1 MATIQY
7 NYGADAGQMPVVTN
21 GAFWVADRN
30 IITGKI
36 GVYKPIG
43 VFQSAQI
50 VPTIST
56 EKLASSMFGVKQ
68 TIAQM
73 VTAKEASLNL
83 VLLNSQVRILQMALF
98 ADSAEL
104 TASAA
109 TDEKLLIEV
118 QEGGRTP
125 YRNRFLSALTEVS
138 DKAGTVIY
146 EEGKNYVADYSSIH
160 IFTEAE
166 QTLAGATAII
176 EDGDVVT
183 ISGKWTKT
191 YVMQGLT
198 KDNVEKALMFTG
210 RNIANGQINH
220 IALEAYRA
228 SAVPGSFELLSDS
241 AFGTVP
247 LNFELL
253 ADENIIGGENV
264 SKLFTYRT
272 TK

>member
-1 MATIQY
+1 MANLQY
-7 NYGADAGQMPVVTN
+7 NYGADAGQMPIVTN

-36 GVYKPIG
+36 GVYKPVG

-73 VTAKEASLNL
+73 ITAKEAALNL
-83 VLLNSQVRILQMALF
+83 VLLNSQVRVLQMALF
-98 ADSAEL
+98 ADSTEL
-104 TASAA
+104 AA
-109 TDEKLLIEV
+109 TTSADEDLLLEV

-138 DKAGTVIY
+138 DEAGTVIY
-146 EEGKNYVADYSSIH
+146 QEGKNYVADYSSIH
-160 IFTEAE
+160 IFSEAD
-166 QTLAGATAII
+166 QTAAGATAII
-176 EDGDVVT
+176 EDGDVIT
-183 ISGKWTKT
+183 ITGKWTKT
-191 YVMQGLT
+191 FLMQGLT
-198 KDNVEKALMFTG
+198 KDSVEKALMFTG

-228 SAVPGSFELLSDS
+228 SAVPGAFELLSDS

-247 LNFELL
+247 LNFDLL
-253 ADENIIGGENV
+253 ADENILGGEDI
-264 SKLFTYRT
+264 SKVFTYRT